1 MEWRAASLRPGLEG
15 LGDGRRLEDA
25 GRGAAAQKQLPI
37 AAGRPASER
46 DALPPHVQGVA
57 SVAEVVEQCGSD
69 LVGERQPERAAC
81 LALRDAQPPRPPL
94 HVVERE
100 RHDLACAQAVGRHE
114 KEDRV
119 VATPHRGRA
128 IDRVQE
134 RPNRVPGQS
143 PRELLATIHAG
154 RVDLG
159 VEPGRN
165 LAGRGQES
173 EEGSEMAHHMLEGRT
188 RLAGADG
195 AQEGVEILAVERR
208 ESRRVGLVADVGQ
221 ELARRAVMVG
231 DGRRRKSPDLLQMG
245 PVVGDP
251 LLDVGQRGR
260 RIQRQLGLTVPRQ
273 LPHQD
278 RQIGVLLGI
287 RGSTGPQSRSRQA
300 RQGSQAA
307 LL

>member
-1 MEWRAASLRPGLEG
+1 M
-15 LGDGRRLEDA
+15 
-25 GRGAAAQKQLPI
+25 
-37 AAGRPASER
+37 
-46 DALPPHVQGVA
+46 A
-57 SVAEVVEQCGSD
+57 SVSEVVEQRRPD

-114 KEDRV
+114 EEDRV

-128 IDRVQE
+128 IDRVEE
-134 RPNRVPGQS
+134 RPNRVPGQR
-143 PRELLATIHAG
+143 PRELLAAIHAG

-165 LAGRGQES
+165 LAGSGQKS
-173 EEGSEMAHHMLEGRT
+173 EEGPEVAHHMLEGGA
-188 RLAGADG
+188 RLAGGDG
-195 AQEGVEILAVERR
+195 AQEGVEIPAVERG
-208 ESRRVGLVADVGQ
+208 EPRRAGLVADVGQ

-231 DGRRRKSPDLLQMG
+231 DGRRREPPDLPQMG
-245 PVVGDP
+245 PVDGDS
-251 LLDVGQRGR
+251 LLDARQRGR
-260 RIQRQLGLTVPRQ
+260 RIQRELGLAVARQ

-278 RQIGVLLGI
+278 RQVGVLLGI

-300 RQGSQAA
+300 RQSPQAA